1 MCITMESPLVLEY
14 LDLPASARGDLCQGV
29 VVVDVP
35 DHLIPHEGT
44 GQVTEKQQRR
54 LTASSENQSTSFFS
68 MLYSNNANYANDN
81 KNAHPRHITATCN
94 TTMDPGRRSSSNKK
108 DHMLDLADD
117 ESSMGF
123 RDQWVAATFGQ
134 LLSDVITLM
143 Q

>member
-14 LDLPASARGDLCQGV
+14 LDLPVSARGELCQGV

-35 DHLIPHEGT
+35 DPLAA
-44 GQVTEKQQRR
+44 EKPQGPN
-54 LTASSENQSTSFFS
+54 ASSENLSASFFP
-68 MLYSNNANYANDN
+68 MLYSNNSNYANN
-81 KNAHPRHITATCN
+81 KNAHPRYIAATCN
-94 TTMDPGRRSSSNKK
+94 KMMDSGSRSSNKK
-108 DHMLDLADD
+108 DHVHLDLVDD

-134 LLSDVITLM
+134 PLSDVITLM